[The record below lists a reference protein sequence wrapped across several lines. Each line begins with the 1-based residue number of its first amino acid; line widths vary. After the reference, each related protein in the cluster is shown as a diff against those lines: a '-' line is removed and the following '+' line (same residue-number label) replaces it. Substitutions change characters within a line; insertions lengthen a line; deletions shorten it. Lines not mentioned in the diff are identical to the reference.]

1 MKKYLFRK
9 APEYPNTA
17 LTRQQRRSSRR
28 ARWLYTAAVL
38 ALSLCAVLTV
48 PAFAA
53 GGSDPLAI
61 VNNLSEFIFSIIK
74 ALGIIILGWGIVQ
87 VGMSFQS
94 HDASQRTQ
102 GFLCLFGGLMIAFAK
117 EILGTIGVV

>member
-1 MKKYLFRK
+1 MKNNNKTPK
-9 APEYPNTA
+9 P
-17 LTRQQRRSSRR
+17 
-28 ARWLYTAAVL
+28 ARWAMSLWAALAVAFTVL
-38 ALSLCAVLTV
+38 AV

-53 GGSDPLAI
+53 EGGDSPLTI
-61 VNNLSEFIFSIIK
+61 VNNLSTFIFSCIRAI
-74 ALGIIILGWGIVQ
+74 GIIVLGWGMVQ
-87 VGMSFQS
+87 VGMSVQS

>member
-1 MKKYLFRK
+1 MKNYLSH
-9 APEYPNTA
+9 NTSSRA
-17 LTRQQRRSSRR
+17 NLTRQQLRQRDR
-28 ARWLYTAAVL
+28 ARRLYFSAVL
-38 ALSLCAVLTV
+38 LLAFCAALTV

-53 GGSDPLAI
+53 GGSDPLTI
-61 VNNLSEFIFSIIK
+61 VNNLSDFIFSIIK

-117 EILGTIGVV
+117 EILSVIGVV